1 MEPLPSRNMI
11 IFLETRRMINMGQ
24 YEIIDRLCEV
34 VTLMAEIIQKQ
45 AETIEQSQIDADVK
59 KDLEKMRKNADEK
72 ITAVGR
78 GLQKTR

>member
-1 MEPLPSRNMI
+1 
-11 IFLETRRMINMGQ
+11 MGQ
-24 YEIIDRLCEV
+24 YEIIDRLCETI
-34 VTLMAEIIQKQ
+34 TLMSEIIQKQ
-45 AETIEQSQIDADVK
+45 AEAIEQSQIDADVK

>member
-1 MEPLPSRNMI
+1 
-11 IFLETRRMINMGQ
+11 MGQ
-24 YEIIDRLCEV
+24 YEIIDRLCEAI
-34 VTLMAEIIQKQ
+34 TLMSEIIQKQ
-45 AETIEQSQIDADVK
+45 AEAIEQSQIDADVK

>member
-1 MEPLPSRNMI
+1 
-11 IFLETRRMINMGQ
+11 MGQ
-24 YEIIDRLCEV
+24 YEIIDRLCEAI
-34 VTLMAEIIQKQ
+34 TLMSEIIKKQ
-45 AETIEQSQIDADVK
+45 AEAIEQSQIDADVK

>member
-1 MEPLPSRNMI
+1 
-11 IFLETRRMINMGQ
+11 MGQ
-24 YEIIDRLCEV
+24 YEIIERLCETI
-34 VTLMAEIIQKQ
+34 TLMAEIIKKQ
-45 AETIEQSQIDADVK
+45 AEAIEQSQIDADVK